1 MICKEK
7 KDIVFINNCNAIV
20 DEKLLRSAICWYS
33 SKPVCKFK
41 HIYMYGNYPAV
52 SIYDKKIHI
61 HRLIKMYLI
70 GTDIEKGFYVHHK
83 DGNKLNATEEN
94 LEILPESE
102 HQSFH
107 NKGKKLSENHKA
119 KISEANQKRKGI
131 KMKKIDIPDIKT
143 LLTKGF
149 SVSEIAKKYSLS
161 WSTVKS
167 KAIKLHEN
175 ADLLELK
182 QDD

>member
-7 KDIVFINNCNAIV
+7 KDIVFINDCNAIV
-20 DEKLLRSAICWYS
+20 NEKLLRSAICWYS

-41 HIYMYGNYPAV
+41 HIYMHGNYPAV

-70 GTDIEKGFYVHHK
+70 GTDIEKGFCVHHK

-94 LEILPESE
+94 LEIVPESE

-119 KISEANQKRKGI
+119 KISEANKKRKGI
-131 KMKKIDIPDIKT
+131 KMKKRVSLDRLAEYIKQG
-143 LLTKGF
+143 LNIN
-149 SVSEIAKKYSLS
+149 EIAKIYNCD
-161 WSTVKS
+161 WSTVKRR
-167 KAIKLHEN
+167 IHEN
-175 ADLLELK
+175 ADLLENK
-182 QDD
+182 DE